1 MHWTERYIG
10 LPWEPGGR
18 GPAYDCLGLFL
29 RLMRDR
35 RGLVLPD
42 PACDLRGA
50 AADAGVTDARRGWKP
65 VQHALAGDA
74 ALFQVGAN
82 GLHIGYVVDPLH
94 MLHIE
99 GPEGAVIERL
109 NAPARARRL
118 EGFYRHV

>member
-35 RGLVLPD
+35 RGLALPD
-42 PACDLRGA
+42 PACGMRGA
-50 AADAGVTDARRGWKP
+50 ALNADVVNARRGWKL
-65 VQHALAGDA
+65 VQHPAAGDA
-74 ALFQVGAN
+74 VLYHVGGN
-82 GLHIGYVVDPLH
+82 GLHIGYVTDPLH

-99 GPEGAVIERL
+99 GPEGSVIERMDD
-109 NAPARARRL
+109 PRRANRL
-118 EGFYRHV
+118 EGYYRHV